1 MGHPYSGVTRTAEG
15 LECYVVVGSFMLFIT
30 AIIYLFDFPLSLL
43 ADTLILPV
51 DLLTE
56 VQGPWAAATWVGALL
71 AGLCDIAADTSWRPP
86 FVYPG
91 AADGASAS
99 PGVKGY

>member
-1 MGHPYSGVTRTAEG
+1 MGHPYSWITRTAED

-56 VQGPWAAATWVGALL
+56 VQEPRATATWVGH
-71 AGLCDIAADTSWRPP
+71 C
-86 FVYPG
+86 
-91 AADGASAS
+91 
-99 PGVKGY
+99 